1 MSSDKEANFNQ
12 ILGSN
17 IRSLREQQGLSL
29 RRFAVMVNLDYSHL
43 SRIERGLADPY
54 LSTVS
59 KIAEGL
65 DVPIYKLFS
74 KF

>member
-29 RRFAVMVNLDYSHL
+29 RRFAAMVDLDYSHL
-43 SRIERGLADPY
+43 SRIERGFVDPCF
-54 LSTVS
+54 STVS

-65 DVPIYKLFS
+65 DVPIYELFPKS
-74 KF
+74 